1 MKNLLKLIWANAFF
15 IILIITSCSHLE
27 MPVYE
32 NELDPLSSTFRQ
44 PKATL
49 NYIQDNITQTT
60 INFSWTNYNGFNTI
74 NNSFSYMLKNYDT
87 AYSEWTQVNEKTYK
101 YLDEGNY
108 TFFVKEK
115 IGDTEQEIPD
125 SANFIVNA
133 IQQNGIILKPYS
145 LNVVKDS
152 LVFVDLWIE
161 DVINFKG
168 LKAKLMLA
176 PNISIISIEKN
187 EEALSQGATDIILL
201 HDLINEFNE
210 SRKGVI
216 NILLLGTINR
226 GFTGSSPVCRIYFK
240 AKAEGNIYFE
250 ENTAEIRDYINN
262 QTYNVE
268 TRGTY
273 INIINSK

>member
-1 MKNLLKLIWANAFF
+1 MKNLLKSIWANAFF

-49 NYIQDNITQTT
+49 NYYQDNITQTT
-60 INFSWTNYNGFNTI
+60 INFSWSNYKGFNTI

-87 AYSEWTQVNEKTYK
+87 AYSEWAQVNEKTYE

-108 TFFVKEK
+108 TFFVKER
-115 IGDTEQEIPD
+115 IGDVEQEIPD

-133 IQQNGIILKPYS
+133 IQQNGIILKPYT
-145 LNVVKDS
+145 LNVEKDS
-152 LVFVDLWIE
+152 LAFVDLWID
-161 DVINFKG
+161 DVTDFKG

-187 EEALSQGATDIILL
+187 KEVLSQGATDIILL
-201 HDLINEFNE
+201 HDSINVFNE
-210 SRKGVI
+210 NRKGVV
-216 NILLLGTINR
+216 NILLLGTINH

-240 AKAEGNIYFE
+240 AKTESHIYFE
-250 ENTAEIRDYINN
+250 ENTAEFRDYINN
-262 QTYNVE
+262 QTFNIE

-273 INIINSK
+273 IKIINSK